1 MQVRTMERIHR
12 ATLLVLYQL
21 TLIAGI
27 ALMPLAMVTDRLGVR
42 LPIHRAIRRLGDAY
56 EQTQ

>member
-1 MQVRTMERIHR
+1 MERIYR

-27 ALMPLAMVTDRLGVR
+27 ALMPVALVTDRLGFR
-42 LPIHRAIRRLGDAY
+42 LPIHRLVRRLGDAY
-56 EQTQ
+56 ERTQPS

>member
-1 MQVRTMERIHR
+1 MERIYR

-27 ALMPLAMVTDRLGVR
+27 ALMPVAMITDKLGVR
-42 LPIHRAIRRLGDAY
+42 LPIHRLVRRLGNAY
-56 EQTQ
+56 EQAQPS